1 MRSTGHLRGQ
11 HTLQHTPTLHLAGA
25 QEDERLGGST
35 APLPFLPAT
44 LLEMAAKLPAH
55 CAVQGGEAGTE
66 RVCQSIPRLTLA
78 DASNREHTLA
88 TSLALD
94 PAEL

>member
-1 MRSTGHLRGQ
+1 
-11 HTLQHTPTLHLAGA
+11 
-25 QEDERLGGST
+25 
-35 APLPFLPAT
+35 
-44 LLEMAAKLPAH
+44 MAAKLPAH
-55 CAVQGGEAGTE
+55 CATQGGEAGTE

-78 DASNREHTLA
+78 DTSNREHTLA